1 MNCDDVRTL
10 FAYNR
15 WANRRM
21 FSVVKKLTPE
31 QSTWT
36 VQSSFPSV
44 RETVFHIL
52 GAEWI
57 WLKRWKGQSPRATA
71 PHPDVSLKGW
81 SSLKADGIPTVQEV
95 STFDAL
101 QSFCNSIEEERQD
114 FLAALTEERL
124 HADLNFN
131 DMSGNPYAEPLV
143 HLMQHLVNHGTYH
156 RGQVT
161 TMLKQLGAEVVSFD
175 MLYFFREISAEAAA
189 ASGRGA
195 AG

>member
-21 FSVVKKLTPE
+21 FSAVGTLSPE
-31 QSTWT
+31 QFSSP
-36 VQSSFPSV
+36 VQSSFSSV

-81 SSLKADGIPTVQEV
+81 SSLKADGIPTVQQL
-95 STFDAL
+95 SSLADL
-101 QSFCNSIEEERQD
+101 QWFCNSIEDERQD
-114 FLAALTEERL
+114 FLGSLTEETL
-124 HADLNFN
+124 HADLKFI
-131 DMSGNPYAEPLV
+131 DMAGNPYAEPLV
-143 HLMQHLVNHGTYH
+143 NLMQHLANHGTYH
-156 RGQVT
+156 RGQIT
-161 TMLKQLGAEVVSFD
+161 TMLKQLGADVVSFD
-175 MLYFFREISAEAAA
+175 LLYFFREVSANKAA
-189 ASGRGA
+189 ASGR
-195 AG
+195 